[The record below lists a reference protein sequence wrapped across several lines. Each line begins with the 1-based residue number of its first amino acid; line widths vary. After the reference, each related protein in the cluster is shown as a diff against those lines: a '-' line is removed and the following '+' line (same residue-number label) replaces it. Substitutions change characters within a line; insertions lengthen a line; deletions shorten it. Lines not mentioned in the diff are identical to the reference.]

1 MIQLL
6 KRFIRTIYNYV
17 KEGAS
22 MGYTVDIASQ
32 DDLLLPMKYYRVR
45 AIVEGRLYIE
55 TIEAKDLDSAFKILV
70 KKAADGLLKIT
81 EDVGFYQ
88 KKKVQITYEEVK
100 DGASR
105 TGANETGSRTQV
117 GKESFNIAT

>member
-6 KRFIRTIYNYV
+6 KRFIHTLYSYV
-17 KEGAS
+17 KKGAS
-22 MGYTVDIASQ
+22 IDIPSQ
-32 DDLLLPMKYYRVR
+32 DALLLLMKYYRIR

-55 TIEAKDLDSAFKILV
+55 TIEAKDIDSAFKILV
-70 KKAADGLLKIT
+70 KKAADGLLKIK

-88 KKKVQITYEEVK
+88 RRQVQITYEEVK
-100 DGASR
+100 HGTSG
-105 TGANETGSRTQV
+105 TGANETGSRAQM

>member
-1 MIQLL
+1 
-6 KRFIRTIYNYV
+6 
-17 KEGAS
+17 

-32 DDLLLPMKYYRVR
+32 DDLLLPMKYYRIR

-70 KKAADGLLKIT
+70 KKAADGLLKIK

-88 KKKVQITYEEVK
+88 KTDK
-100 DGASR
+100 SR
-105 TGANETGSRTQV
+105 SLTRR
-117 GKESFNIAT
+117 

>member
-32 DDLLLPMKYYRVR
+32 DDLLLPMKYYRIR

>member
-55 TIEAKDLDSAFKILV
+55 TIEAMDLDSAFKVLV
-70 KKAADGLLKIT
+70 KKAADGLLKIK

-88 KKKVQITYEEVK
+88 RKQVQITYEEVT
-100 DGASR
+100 DGTST
-105 TGANETGSRTQV
+105 TGANEVRPGTQV
-117 GKESFNIAT
+117 GQESFNIAT

>member
-17 KEGAS
+17 KKDAS
-22 MGYTVDIASQ
+22 IDIPSQ
-32 DDLLLPMKYYRVR
+32 DALLLPMKYYRVR

-55 TIEAKDLDSAFKILV
+55 TIEAKDLDSAFKVLV
-70 KKAADGLLKIT
+70 KKAADGFVKVK

-88 KKKVQITYEEVK
+88 RKKVQITYEEVT
-100 DGASR
+100 DGITG
-105 TGANETGSRTQV
+105 TGANEVRPGTQV
-117 GKESFNIAT
+117 GKESFDITT